1 MDNTLLMDNTLWA
14 PLTYLLEVSWS
25 CVFGTPPL
33 GTAFAAVRRRPS
45 SLLSEIGDAN
55 DRTRPGRLLLLLSSP
70 SFDRR
75 DLASFVV
82 VVGDTGKIALSCQIA
97 MEGSPLR
104 SRRNGSG
111 VRAALR
117 TWRVVQEI
125 LASLVP
131 RHDEGGSQGFLSQ
144 VEW

>member
-97 MEGSPLR
+97 MEGSPLK
-104 SRRNGSG
+104 SRRNDGSG
-111 VRAALR
+111 RASHVARRPRDFGLAR
-117 TWRVVQEI
+117 TT
-125 LASLVP
+125 P
-131 RHDEGGSQGFLSQ
+131 R
-144 VEW
+144 

>member
-70 SFDRR
+70 SFDR
-75 DLASFVV
+75 L
-82 VVGDTGKIALSCQIA
+82 GI
-97 MEGSPLR
+97 LR
-104 SRRNGSG
+104 RRRRRHRKNRVIVSNRNGRIPSKITKERIG
-111 VRAALR
+111 PRFARGASSKRFWPRSYHATMREEAKDFSVR
-117 TWRVVQEI
+117 
-125 LASLVP
+125 
-131 RHDEGGSQGFLSQ
+131 
-144 VEW
+144 